1 MKWCKRGLFEWVVD
15 IKLGRLMPTF
25 GIQWG
30 GSDFLMLDF
39 IADLKKQYPNHIVLV
54 RGYGPGKYFYYGY
67 DSDADVI
74 NKVLKYKIV
83 DFGSFYRAGGPN
95 LGKMKGTLLTKGYS
109 VVVYVKDHVASVTT
123 PASFMAE
130 KAKIAVAKKAERAA
144 YVPISYAYSP
154 GKFSA
159 RKESQGGKWENGV
172 WVPGL
177 PSSRMN

>member
-1 MKWCKRGLFEWVVD
+1 
-15 IKLGRLMPTF
+15 
-25 GIQWG
+25 
-30 GSDFLMLDF
+30 MLDF

-54 RGYGPGKYFYYGY
+54 RGYDPGQYFYYGY
-67 DSDADVI
+67 DSDADI
-74 NKVLKYKIV
+74 IHNILKYKIV

-95 LGKMKGTLLTKGYS
+95 LGKMKNVLLTRGYS
-109 VVVYVKDHVASVTT
+109 VVVYVKDHVANVTT
-123 PASFMAE
+123 PASLRVA
-130 KAKIAVAKKAERAA
+130 KAKIAAAKKAARAA

-159 RKESQGGKWENGV
+159 RKKSQGGKWENGV